1 VWVPEIS
8 SGGNDQGIPS
18 LFVHATRWEIEVNS
32 VGNGFDQVA
41 VGPAQ
46 PGSVG
51 SPPWGTDRTGGFAST
66 KLVAEAV
73 PEDLNQADY
82 FPGRRSSHE

>member
-1 VWVPEIS
+1 M
-8 SGGNDQGIPS
+8 
-18 LFVHATRWEIEVNS
+18 WEIESNS
-32 VGNGFDQVA
+32 VGNESGLGG
-41 VGPAQ
+41 VGPGQ
-46 PGSVG
+46 PSSVG
-51 SPPWGTDRTGGFAST
+51 TPPGGTDRTGGFAST